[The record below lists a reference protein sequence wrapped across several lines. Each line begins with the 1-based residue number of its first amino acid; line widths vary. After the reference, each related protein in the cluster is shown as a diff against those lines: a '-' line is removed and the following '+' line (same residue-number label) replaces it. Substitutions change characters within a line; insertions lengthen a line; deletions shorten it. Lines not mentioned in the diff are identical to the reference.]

1 MTYPFRMQIKDGV
14 VRVLDALTGRQI
26 TEASA
31 DIVEASCDVENIYK
45 DVTNYRWIANQLDIT
60 IEEAMELYGYEK

>member
-1 MTYPFRMQIKDGV
+1 MTYPFKMQIKDGV

-26 TEASA
+26 TEAST

-45 DVTNYRWIANQLDIT
+45 DVINYRWIARQLDIT
-60 IEEAMELYGYEK
+60 VSEAKELYGKE